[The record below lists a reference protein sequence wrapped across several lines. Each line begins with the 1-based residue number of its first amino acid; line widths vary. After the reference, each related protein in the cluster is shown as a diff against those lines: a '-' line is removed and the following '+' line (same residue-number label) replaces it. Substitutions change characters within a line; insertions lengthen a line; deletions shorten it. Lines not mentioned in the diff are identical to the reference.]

1 MRGESLY
8 DLTWEVL
15 VGRSANGMIARKPLE
30 DRVWDLCVVGTGPVG
45 MTLALEFNR
54 IGDEMHR
61 P

>member
-1 MRGESLY
+1 
-8 DLTWEVL
+8 
-15 VGRSANGMIARKPLE
+15 MIARKPLE